1 MTMETD
7 SGRHS
12 GAGRNPATSK
22 ALGPGIRRADGFK
35 PGRLKWLLLPLLML
49 GTAAGAAE
57 TVQLQA
63 GAQRLLAQDRSV
75 SRVAVGNPEVADVN
89 VIKGRDVLL
98 TGKKPGRTTLLVW
111 PSGAKAPKEYAVV
124 VGSGNDPALVTNP
137 GSINT
142 QVQTDIKVAE
152 LSRST
157 LKAFGFNF
165 IRNQPGRTYAT
176 TRPGG
181 LSGVTQS
188 GGGITLT
195 SAAGFVPLSNAFN
208 LVFGDANRG
217 AAGIIS
223 LLEQRGLVR
232 VLAEPTLVAMSGQT
246 ASFLAGG
253 EFPVPVQQGSS
264 GGGAGSSGAIT
275 VEFKEF
281 GVRLNLTPTVL
292 ANDRIV
298 LRVAPEVS
306 ELNFTAAIVTG
317 GVQVPAL
324 TVRRTETTVEL
335 GDGESFFISGLVS
348 QNTLANVD
356 KLPWLGSLPVIGAF
370 FRSNQFDREDKE
382 LVMLVTPHLVKPI
395 RKGAPLPALPG
406 AAYQNYNPSNSRL
419 IFLEQGDF
427 DPAATGFSR

>member
-1 MTMETD
+1 MK
-7 SGRHS
+7 RKNH
-12 GAGRNPATSK
+12 
-22 ALGPGIRRADGFK
+22 IQHI
-35 PGRLKWLLLPLLML
+35 LLPLLLLML
-49 GTAAGAAE
+49 AGNALADSTLQIAAGS
-57 TVQLQA
+57 
-63 GAQRLLAQDRSV
+63 QRVITQDRSV
-75 SRVAVGNPEVADVN
+75 TRVAIGNPEVADVN
-89 VIKGRDVLL
+89 IVKGSEVLL
-98 TGKKPGRTTLLVW
+98 TGKKPGRTTLIIW
-111 PSGAKAPKEYAVV
+111 YSGGKSRSEHMVV
-124 VGSGNDPALVTNP
+124 VGSGNEPALVTSP
-137 GSINT
+137 GSVNT

-157 LKAFGFNF
+157 LKEFGFNF
-165 IRNQPGRTYAT
+165 IRNQPGRTFAT

-188 GGGITLT
+188 GGALSLSSG
-195 SAAGFVPLSNAFN
+195 SGFVPLSNAFN

-253 EFPVPVQQGSS
+253 EFPVPVQQGTGS
-264 GGGAGSSGAIT
+264 GGGNAGGGIT

-348 QNTLANVD
+348 QATLANVD
-356 KLPWLGSLPVIGAF
+356 RLPYLGSLPIIGAF

-382 LVMLVTPHLVKPI
+382 LVMLVTPHLVKPM

-406 AAYQNYNPSNSRL
+406 AAYQDYDPSNSRL
-419 IFLEQGDF
+419 IFLEHGNFNPD
-427 DPAATGFSR
+427 ATGFSQ

>member
-1 MTMETD
+1 MAAMTV
-7 SGRHS
+7 
-12 GAGRNPATSK
+12 RN
-22 ALGPGIRRADGFK
+22 ALKIALFP
-35 PGRLKWLLLPLLML
+35 LLLAF
-49 GTAAGAAE
+49 AAVSAAAE
-57 TVQLQA
+57 TLQVPA
-63 GAQRLLAQDRSV
+63 GSQRLVSQGKSV
-75 SRVAVGNPEVADVN
+75 SRVAVGNPEIADVN
-89 VIKGRDVLL
+89 VIRGRDVLL
-98 TGKKPGRTTLLVW
+98 TGKKPGRTTLMVW
-111 PSGAKAPKEYAVV
+111 LGGAKSPQEYAVV
-124 VGSGNDPALVTNP
+124 VGSGNDPALVTHP
-137 GSINT
+137 GSVNT

-157 LKAFGFNF
+157 LKEFGFNF
-165 IRNQPGRTYAT
+165 IRNQTGRTFSS

-181 LSGVTQS
+181 LAGVTQG

-195 SAAGFVPLSNAFN
+195 SGSGFVPLSNAFN
-208 LVFGDANRG
+208 LVFGDSNRG

-253 EFPVPVQQGSS
+253 EFPVPVQQGT
-264 GGGAGSSGAIT
+264 GGGGGNAGGGIT

-348 QNTLANVD
+348 QNTMSNVD
-356 KLPWLGSLPVIGAF
+356 RLPYLASLPILGAF

-395 RKGAPLPALPG
+395 RKGAPLPAMPG
-406 AAYQNYNPSNSRL
+406 AAYQNYDPSNTRL
-419 IFLEQGDF
+419 IFREQGDF

>member
-1 MTMETD
+1 MT
-7 SGRHS
+7 
-12 GAGRNPATSK
+12 
-22 ALGPGIRRADGFK
+22 FQ
-35 PGRLKWLLLPLLML
+35 RLTRMWSLPLLL
-49 GTAAGAAE
+49 LAGFIASTTHAAE
-57 TVQLQA
+57 TLQVPA
-63 GAQRLLAQDRSV
+63 GSQRLLTPGKSV
-75 SRVAVGNPEVADVN
+75 SRVAVGNPAIADVN
-89 VIKGRDVLL
+89 IIRGRDVLV
-98 TGKKPGRTTLLVW
+98 TGKLAGRTSLMVW
-111 PSGAKAPKEYAVV
+111 TSGAKQPAEYAVV

-137 GSINT
+137 ASVNV

-157 LKAFGFNF
+157 LRQFGFNF
-165 IRNQPGRTYAT
+165 IRNQSGRTYGL

-181 LSGVTQS
+181 LSSVGQEA
-188 GGGITLT
+188 GGITLG
-195 SAAGFVPLSNAFN
+195 SASGFVPLSNAFN

-217 AAGIIS
+217 AAGIVS

-253 EFPVPVQQGSS
+253 EFPVPVQQG
-264 GGGAGSSGAIT
+264 GGSTGAAGGAIT

-306 ELNFTAAIVTG
+306 ELNFIAAIVTG

-356 KLPWLGSLPVIGAF
+356 KLPGLGSLPIIGAF

-382 LVMLVTPHLVKPI
+382 LVMLVTPHLVKPL

-406 AAYQNYNPSNSRL
+406 AAYQGYDPSNSRL
-419 IFLEQGDF
+419 IFLEQSDL

>member
-1 MTMETD
+1 MTV
-7 SGRHS
+7 
-12 GAGRNPATSK
+12 
-22 ALGPGIRRADGFK
+22 RRILTAV
-35 PGRLKWLLLPLLML
+35 LLPLAVVLAA
-49 GTAAGAAE
+49 GPVTAAD
-57 TVQLQA
+57 TLQIAA
-63 GAQRLLAQDRSV
+63 GAQRVISQDPAV
-75 SRVAVGNPEVADVN
+75 SRVAIGNPEVADVN
-89 VIKGRDVLL
+89 VVGGRDVML
-98 TGKKPGRTTLLVW
+98 TGKRPGRTTLIIWYSDRSRSEHTVI
-111 PSGAKAPKEYAVV
+111 
-124 VGSGNDPALVTNP
+124 VGSGDDPALVTQP
-137 GSINT
+137 GTVNT

-157 LKAFGFNF
+157 LKEFGFNF
-165 IRNQPGRTYAT
+165 IRNQTGRTYGL

-181 LSGVTQS
+181 LSGVSQ
-188 GGGITLT
+188 GGGAITLS
-195 SAAGFVPLSNAFN
+195 SASGFVPLGNAFN

-253 EFPVPVQQGSS
+253 EFPVPVQQGTS
-264 GGGAGSSGAIT
+264 GGGANSGGIT

-306 ELNFTAAIVTG
+306 ELNFTAAITTG

-356 KLPWLGSLPVIGAF
+356 KLPWLGALPIIGAF

-395 RKGAPLPALPG
+395 RKGAQLPALPG
-406 AAYQNYNPSNSRL
+406 AAYQNYDPSNTRL
-419 IFLEQGDF
+419 IFREQGDF
-427 DPAATGFSR
+427 DPSATGFSR

>member
-1 MTMETD
+1 MTAHPM
-7 SGRHS
+7 
-12 GAGRNPATSK
+12 
-22 ALGPGIRRADGFK
+22 LK
-35 PGRLKWLLLPLLML
+35 PILLLLLL
-49 GTAAGAAE
+49 GGGSAMADTLQVAAGSQRVLSQE
-57 TVQLQA
+57 QTVT
-63 GAQRLLAQDRSV
+63 
-75 SRVAVGNPEVADVN
+75 RVAIGNPEVADVN
-89 VIKGRDVLL
+89 IVKGRELLL
-98 TGKKPGRTTLLVW
+98 TGKQPGRTSLIIW
-111 PSGAKAPKEYAVV
+111 YAGAKARREHTVV
-124 VGSGNDPALVTNP
+124 VGHGDDPALVTNP
-137 GSINT
+137 GSVNT

-157 LKAFGFNF
+157 LKQFGFNF
-165 IRNQPGRTYAT
+165 IRNQTGRTFAS

-181 LSGVTQS
+181 LSGVAP
-188 GGGITLT
+188 GGGAITLS
-195 SAAGFVPLSNAFN
+195 SASGFVPLGSAFN

-223 LLEQRGLVR
+223 ALEQRGLVR

-253 EFPVPVQQGSS
+253 EFPVPVQQGSGGGGGGGGS
-264 GGGAGSSGAIT
+264 GGGIT

-356 KLPWLGSLPVIGAF
+356 RLPWLGSLPVIGSF

-395 RKGAPLPALPG
+395 RKGSQLPALPG
-406 AAYQNYNPSNSRL
+406 AGYQNYNPSNSRL

>member
-1 MTMETD
+1 M
-7 SGRHS
+7 
-12 GAGRNPATSK
+12 
-22 ALGPGIRRADGFK
+22 
-35 PGRLKWLLLPLLML
+35 KWLLLPLLL
-49 GTAAGAAE
+49 AFAVTASAAE
-57 TVQLQA
+57 TLQLEA
-63 GAQRLLAQDRSV
+63 GSQRLVPQDKSV

-89 VIKGRDVLL
+89 VIRGRDVLL

-111 PSGAKAPKEYAVV
+111 PSGVKAPKEYAVV
-124 VGSGNDPALVTNP
+124 VGSGNDPALVTRP
-137 GSINT
+137 GSVNT

-157 LKAFGFNF
+157 LRQFGFN
-165 IRNQPGRTYAT
+165 YALGGTHT
-176 TRPGG
+176 TVTVNRPGA
-181 LSGVTQS
+181 SGSINTNTGAVTGQ
-188 GGGITLT
+188 I
-195 SAAGFVPLSNAFN
+195 PLGNAFN
-208 LVFGDANRG
+208 LVFGDASRG
-217 AAGIIS
+217 AAGIFS
-223 LLEQRGLVR
+223 LLEQRGMVR

-253 EFPVPVQQGSS
+253 EFPVPVQQGTS
-264 GGGAGSSGAIT
+264 GGGAGSTGAIT
-275 VEFKEF
+275 IEFKEF

-306 ELNFTAAIVTG
+306 ELNFTAGVRSG
-317 GVQVPAL
+317 GVEVPAL

-356 KLPWLGSLPVIGAF
+356 KLPYLGSLPIIGAF

>member
-1 MTMETD
+1 LNAPEQNKHKRVVAMTLQRILRKTVL
-7 SGRHS
+7 
-12 GAGRNPATSK
+12 T
-22 ALGPGIRRADGFK
+22 
-35 PGRLKWLLLPLLML
+35 LLLACA
-49 GTAAGAAE
+49 TASTASE
-57 TVQLQA
+57 STLQVQA
-63 GAQRLLAQDRSV
+63 GGQRVVSQEQSV
-75 SRVAVGNPEVADVN
+75 SRVAIGNPEVADVN
-89 VIKGRDVLL
+89 IVRGREVLL
-98 TGKKPGRTTLLVW
+98 TGKKPGRTTLIIW
-111 PSGAKAPKEYAVV
+111 YSGGRRSEHAVV
-124 VGSGNDPALVTNP
+124 VGSGNDPALVTQP
-137 GSINT
+137 GSVNT

-157 LKAFGFNF
+157 LKEFGFNF
-165 IRNQPGRTYAT
+165 IRNQTGRTYGL

-181 LSGVTQS
+181 LSGVAQGS
-188 GGGITLT
+188 GGITLS
-195 SAAGFVPLSNAFN
+195 SASGFVPLGNAFN

-223 LLEQRGLVR
+223 LLEQRGMVR

-253 EFPVPVQQGSS
+253 EFPVPVQQGGS
-264 GGGAGSSGAIT
+264 GGGNASTGIT

-356 KLPWLGSLPVIGAF
+356 KLPYLGSLPVIGAF

-382 LVMLVTPHLVKPI
+382 LVMLVTPHLVRPI
-395 RKGAPLPALPG
+395 RKGTQLPALPG
-406 AAYQNYNPSNSRL
+406 SAYQNYNPSNSRL
-419 IFLEQGDF
+419 IFLEQGEF

>member
-1 MTMETD
+1 MMV
-7 SGRHS
+7 RH
-12 GAGRNPATSK
+12 T
-22 ALGPGIRRADGFK
+22 
-35 PGRLKWLLLPLLML
+35 LKWILIPLLLALAATGAAADTLQV
-49 GTAAGAAE
+49 AAGS
-57 TVQLQA
+57 
-63 GAQRLLAQDRSV
+63 QRVVSQDKSI
-75 SRVAVGNPEVADVN
+75 SRVAVGNPEIADVN
-89 VIKGRDVLL
+89 IIKGREVLL
-98 TGKKPGRTTLLVW
+98 TGKKPGRTTLIIW
-111 PSGAKAPKEYAVV
+111 YSGNKARSEHTVV
-124 VGSGNDPALVTNP
+124 VGSGNDPALVTEP
-137 GSINT
+137 GSVNV

-157 LKAFGFNF
+157 LKEFGFNF
-165 IRNQPGRTYAT
+165 IRNQTGRTYSA

-181 LSGVTQS
+181 LGSVTQS
-188 GGGITLT
+188 GGGIVLG
-195 SAAGFVPLSNAFN
+195 SSSGFVPLGNAFN

-223 LLEQRGLVR
+223 ALEQRGLVR

-253 EFPVPVQQGSS
+253 EFPVPVQQGT
-264 GGGAGSSGAIT
+264 GGGGGNAGGGIT

-356 KLPWLGSLPVIGAF
+356 RLPYLASLPIIGAF

-382 LVMLVTPHLVKPI
+382 LVMLVRPHLVRPL
-395 RKGAPLPALPG
+395 RKGATLPPLPG
-406 AAYQNYNPSNSRL
+406 ANYQNYDPSNTRL
-419 IFLEQGDF
+419 IFGEQGDF

>member
-1 MTMETD
+1 MM
-7 SGRHS
+7 
-12 GAGRNPATSK
+12 RNQARNR
-22 ALGPGIRRADGFK
+22 GV
-35 PGRLKWLLLPLLML
+35 LKGVALLLLLAC
-49 GTAAGAAE
+49 GVAQAIE
-57 TVQLQA
+57 TLQVPT
-63 GAQRLLAQDRSV
+63 GSQRLVATGRAV
-75 SRVAVGNPEVADVN
+75 SRVAVGNPEIADVN
-89 VIKGRDVLL
+89 VVRGRDVLV
-98 TGKKPGRTTLLVW
+98 TGKQPGRTSLMIW
-111 PSGAKAPKEYAVV
+111 NGGAAAREYQVV
-124 VGSGNDPALVTNP
+124 VGSRNAPALVTNP
-137 GSINT
+137 VSVNT

-157 LKAFGFNF
+157 LRQFGFNF
-165 IRNQPGRTYAT
+165 IRNQSGRTYAT
-176 TRPGG
+176 VTPGG
-181 LSGVTQS
+181 LNSVSAG
-188 GGGITLT
+188 GGGITLG
-195 SAAGFVPLSNAFN
+195 SGAGFVPLSSAFN

-232 VLAEPTLVAMSGQT
+232 VLAEPSLVAMSGQT

-253 EFPVPVQQGSS
+253 EFPVPVQQGTA
-264 GGGAGSSGAIT
+264 GGGAGGGAIT
-275 VEFKEF
+275 IEFKEF

-306 ELNFTAAIVTG
+306 ELNFVAAVTSG

-356 KLPWLGSLPVIGAF
+356 KLPGLGSLPVIGAF

-382 LVMLVTPHLVKPI
+382 LVMLVTPHLVKPL
-395 RKGAPLPALPG
+395 RKGAQLPALPG
-406 AAYQNYNPSNSRL
+406 AKYQNYNPGNGRL

>member
-1 MTMETD
+1 MTGNTILKQ
-7 SGRHS
+7 GLITIVLALF
-12 GAGRNPATSK
+12 AGTVAATEQ
-22 ALGPGIRRADGFK
+22 ALQVE
-35 PGRLKWLLLPLLML
+35 
-49 GTAAGAAE
+49 AGS
-57 TVQLQA
+57 
-63 GAQRLLAQDRSV
+63 QRLLSLDKPVA
-75 SRVAVGNPEVADVN
+75 RVAIGNPEVADVN
-89 VIKGRDVLL
+89 IVKGRDVLL
-98 TGKKPGRTTLLVW
+98 TGKKPGRTSLIIWHAGTVR
-111 PSGAKAPKEYAVV
+111 SEYIVV
-124 VGSGNDPALVTNP
+124 VGSGNDPALLINP
-137 GSINT
+137 ASVNI

-157 LKAFGFNF
+157 LKEFGFNF
-165 IRNQPGRTYAT
+165 IRNQTGRTYSA

-181 LSGVTQS
+181 LSGVAQGS
-188 GGGITLT
+188 GGITLT
-195 SAAGFVPLSNAFN
+195 SGSGFVPLSNAFN

-232 VLAEPTLVAMSGQT
+232 VLAEPSLVAMSGQT

-253 EFPVPVQQGSS
+253 EFPVPVQQGNS
-264 GGGAGSSGAIT
+264 GGAGSSGGAIT

-348 QNTLANVD
+348 QATLANVD
-356 KLPWLGSLPVIGAF
+356 RLPYLASLPILGAF

-382 LVMLVTPHLVKPI
+382 LVMLVTPHLVKPL

-406 AAYQNYNPSNSRL
+406 DKYQNYNPSNTRL
-419 IFLEQGDF
+419 IFGEQGDF